1 MKKLNEM
8 FSAMKTTVLSMDKK
22 NKTIL
27 GIVAVALVG
36 AITFGGY
43 QLSTIGKT
51 VDSDVKQTEKV
62 KKTEDSK
69 KDSSTDKK
77 DTKNQEKKDTEKKKT
92 ESQKKDSDKTEK
104 SEKAKAKKETTSTNK
119 GTSDSG
125 QSQSSKKE
133 PSSSNKN
140 NSSSNTQPATPV
152 QQEKPVQKPEPK
164 PQPKPEPAPDPQ
176 PTGPTEAEKQARKEA
191 EKQNMIA
198 YAEQTSPGGLFNTWE
213 SAKAWA
219 NEQKKAGNC
228 QTYLVSEFGL
238 DGEVWGYVVQ
248 LY

>member
-104 SEKAKAKKETTSTNK
+104 SERQRPRRKLHQRIKALL
-119 GTSDSG
+119 
-125 QSQSSKKE
+125 
-133 PSSSNKN
+133 
-140 NSSSNTQPATPV
+140 
-152 QQEKPVQKPEPK
+152 
-164 PQPKPEPAPDPQ
+164 
-176 PTGPTEAEKQARKEA
+176 
-191 EKQNMIA
+191 I
-198 YAEQTSPGGLFNTWE
+198 
-213 SAKAWA
+213 
-219 NEQKKAGNC
+219 
-228 QTYLVSEFGL
+228 LVSHNL
-238 DGEVWGYVVQ
+238 LKKNHLLQIRTILQATHNQLHLYSRRSRYRSLNQNLSQNQSLLLIRSQQVQ
-248 LY
+248 RKRKSKLRKKLKNKI